1 MEKMFDE
8 LKNNLFM
15 LKGAYKKLKSY
26 YYYDKSLL
34 YIKKKIALF
43 ESTKESFNDTMYKM
57 IIIT

>member
-34 YIKKKIALF
+34 FIDDL
-43 ESTKESFNDTMYKM
+43 SN
-57 IIIT
+57 